1 MAARSPSI
9 NFLSRPARAKKR
21 YERARGKRKEEERRR
36 RSERAR
42 PMRFYPLFS
51 VHIHAFLFPFARPSF
66 ASHLRALPTVS
77 SLSIVQFRRVL
88 DCRLSPGNTRFRP
101 ISPVRNLRLLGV
113 LSIFKRR
120 RRSERDQEG
129 FSTVD
134 RRARNRVI
142 GSNGEGGTAG
152 PSKRRLEAPAISPES
167 PVPLRVTFSG
177 GNR

>member
-66 ASHLRALPTVS
+66 ASHLRALPTVF

-88 DCRLSPGNTRFRP
+88 EYRLSPGNTRFRP

>member
-42 PMRFYPLFS
+42 PMRFYRLFS
-51 VHIHAFLFPFARPSF
+51 VHIHAFSFPFCA
-66 ASHLRALPTVS
+66 TV
-77 SLSIVQFRRVL
+77 L
-88 DCRLSPGNTRFRP
+88 RLSPTRASHSLLAFDRP
-101 ISPVRNLRLLGV
+101 ISPCPRISIVAGKHSISLISPVRNLRLLGQ
-113 LSIFKRR
+113 SIFKRR

-152 PSKRRLEAPAISPES
+152 PSKRRLETPAISPES

>member
-88 DCRLSPGNTRFRP
+88 EYRLSPGKTRFRP

>member
-42 PMRFYPLFS
+42 PMRFYRLFS
-51 VHIHAFLFPFARPSF
+51 VHIHAFSFPFCA
-66 ASHLRALPTVS
+66 TV
-77 SLSIVQFRRVL
+77 L
-88 DCRLSPGNTRFRP
+88 RLSPTRASHSLLAFDRPISPCPRISIVAGKHSISP

-152 PSKRRLEAPAISPES
+152 PSKRRLETPAISPES

>member
-42 PMRFYPLFS
+42 PMRFYRLFS

-88 DCRLSPGNTRFRP
+88 EYRLSPGNTRFRP
-101 ISPVRNLRLLGV
+101 ISSLRNLRLLGQ
-113 LSIFKRR
+113 SIFKRR

>member
-88 DCRLSPGNTRFRP
+88 EYRLSPGNTRFRP
-101 ISPVRNLRLLGV
+101 ISPVRNLRLLGQ
-113 LSIFKRR
+113 SIFKRR

-152 PSKRRLEAPAISPES
+152 PSKRRLETPAISPES